1 VDNLGCTRQ
10 NSSLWGAKSWVA
22 LAKFNPSLIGWIK
35 DTTVIDEVLPHFIE
49 CFNCRKNS
57 LISGVI
63 MKTQVLIKWL
73 DPSY

>member
-1 VDNLGCTRQ
+1 MVPIA
-10 NSSLWGAKSWVA
+10 GAH
-22 LAKFNPSLIGWIK
+22 LIILPVIK

-57 LISGVI
+57 LNSGVI

-73 DPSY
+73 DPSYRIYSVSDLQSGICSA